1 MSNANVKLSLK
12 EKISYGVSDS
22 GYNILFTVVTSFLM
36 FYYTDVVGMNVA
48 VVGTLFLIV
57 RVMDGISGPI
67 IGALI
72 DKTNTKW
79 GKCRP
84 WFLWFAAPYALI
96 SILTFAVPGISNSGK
111 IVYMYITYIL
121 LNILALA
128 VGSPIT
134 AMLPSL
140 TTNLEERFK
149 ANSFRTMLGQ
159 ISVIVAGSFTLPLVE
174 VLGKGNSQKGFLF
187 TMIVFGIISFAL
199 LMTTFR
205 NTRERVVI
213 PKAEEPK
220 FKDSLKAILH
230 NFPCLLLTLM
240 NFVIFTGVV
249 VKAQATVYFFKYNI
263 GNVNI
268 ASIAN
273 AINALSMIVAMAFV
287 PMIAKKMKNRNMVIL
302 GFAISIVG
310 QGILY
315 LAANNHSLVLTLVGI
330 SVAAAGLGGGQSVVF
345 VMFADVVDY
354 GQWKTGIRSQGLL
367 TTFGTIGTNC
377 GAGIAA
383 VLMSF
388 ILASSGF
395 VANAKQTVHSLNAI
409 SFCYVWLPIIT
420 LVICIVLMLFYK
432 IDYIRDKILA
442 DLAERQK

>member
-1 MSNANVKLSLK
+1 MSDSNVKLSLK

-22 GYNILFTVVTSFLM
+22 GYNLLFTVVTSFLM

-57 RVMDGISGPI
+57 RVMDGVSGPI

-111 IVYMYITYIL
+111 IAYMYVTYIL

-149 ANSFRTMLGQ
+149 ANSFRTILGQ
-159 ISVIVAGSFTLPLVE
+159 VSVIVAGSFTLPLVGI
-174 VLGKGNSQKGFLF
+174 LGKGNFKKGFFF

-199 LMTTFR
+199 LNTTFR
-205 NTRERVVI
+205 NTRERVV
-213 PKAEEPK
+213 PDKAEEPK
-220 FKDSLKAILH
+220 FKESLKAILH
-230 NFPCLLLTLM
+230 NFPCVLLTFM
-240 NFVIFTGVV
+240 NFVIFAGIV

-273 AINALSMIVAMAFV
+273 ALNALSMIVAMAFV
-287 PMIAKKMKNRNMVIL
+287 PILAKKMKNRNLVIL
-302 GFAISIVG
+302 GFVISIIG

-315 LAANNHSLVLTLVGI
+315 LATTSHSLVLTLVGI

-354 GQWKTGIRSQGLL
+354 GQWKTGVRSQGLL

-388 ILASSGF
+388 ILESSGF
-395 VANAKQTVHSLNAI
+395 VANAKQTARSLNAI
-409 SFCYVWLPIIT
+409 SFCYVWLPAIT

-432 IDYIRDKILA
+432 VDNIRDKILA
-442 DLAERQK
+442 DLAERHK